1 MNRLLILLFSFL
13 VFNNGFGQ
21 ILETTHLPIVK
32 ITTNGGAAIV
42 NEPRLNGQMQIIH
55 EEGTLNNIDDTP
67 NVYDGNI
74 AIEIRGQT
82 SQFLFDKK
90 SYRLETQD
98 EMGENLNVE
107 LLGMPKENDWILQ
120 GPYSD
125 KTLIRNVLIYDL
137 SRKIGQYAARTQ
149 LCELVI
155 NDEYMGVY
163 ALMEKLKRDKNRV
176 DISKLDED
184 DIQGDSLTGGF
195 IFRID
200 KFGAFDENVWFS
212 KFDAHFKDILY
223 QVVYPKPENIQPEQF
238 DYISQF
244 VDSFELITFGPD
256 FHDKENGFRK
266 YIDEDSFIDF
276 FLLNELAR
284 NPDGYRISTYFH
296 KNKDEKV
303 KAGPI
308 WDFNL
313 GFGNVNFCA
322 GSNYE
327 GWILNYYQYC
337 PNDNWQ
343 VPEWWGRLFS
353 DADFYQKTV
362 ERWKSLRTDILSNK
376 NIFETIDSLS
386 AHLVGAHQRN
396 FERWPILGEPI
407 WPNDF
412 VGATYSSE
420 ISELKRWLTNRLWWM
435 DGHIENTSQEIIIPN
450 NSFLKLF
457 PNPVLDELNFEILT
471 SSPAEFSLRLFDS
484 TGRTI
489 VNSKVIPPAGQFF
502 QQQIEPNVIPQLSAG
517 IYFLQ
522 ILRNGEIWQN
532 RKFLKL

>member
-1 MNRLLILLFSFL
+1 MNRLLIVLFSFL
-13 VFNNGFGQ
+13 IINDGFGQ
-21 ILETTHLPIVK
+21 ILQTTHLPIVK
-32 ITTNGGAAIV
+32 IITNGGAPIID
-42 NEPRLNGQMQIIH
+42 EPRTNAQMQIIH
-55 EEGTLNNIDDTP
+55 EEGAVNDIDDVP

-125 KTLIRNVLIYDL
+125 KTLIRNVLIYEL
-137 SRKIGQYAARTQ
+137 SRRLGQYAARTQ

-155 NDEYMGVY
+155 NGEYMGVY

-200 KFGAFDENVWFS
+200 KFGAADENVWSS
-212 KFDAHFKDILY
+212 KFDAHFQSILY

-238 DYISQF
+238 EYIKTF
-244 VDSFELITFGPD
+244 VDSFETVTFGPD
-256 FHDKENGFRK
+256 FLDKENGFKK

-296 KNKDEKV
+296 KNKNEKI

-322 GSNYE
+322 GSSHE
-327 GWILNYYQYC
+327 GWILNYHQYC

-343 VPEWWGRLFS
+343 VPQWWNRLFS
-353 DADFYQKTV
+353 EADFYQKVTA
-362 ERWKSLRTDILSNK
+362 RWTDLRADILSNE
-376 NIFETIDSLS
+376 NIFQTIDSLS
-386 AHLVGAHQRN
+386 AHLDGAHQRN
-396 FERWPILGEPI
+396 FERWPVLGEPV

-412 VGATYSSE
+412 VGNTYSAE
-420 ISELKRWLTNRLWWM
+420 INELKRWLSNRLWWM
-435 DGHIENTSQEIIIPN
+435 DGHIENTSQDLSVSSIA
-450 NSFLKLF
+450 SLKLF
-457 PNPVLDELNFEILT
+457 PNPILDELNLEAIMTRPVEI
-471 SSPAEFSLRLFDS
+471 SLQLFDA
-484 TGRTI
+484 TGR
-489 VNSKVIPPAGQFF
+489 KVFDWKVTPPPGQIF
-502 QQQIEPNVIPQLSAG
+502 QQKVEPQIIAQLPTG
-517 IYFLQ
+517 IYFLR
-522 ILRNGEIWQN
+522 ISRNGKFWET
-532 RKFLKL
+532 RKILKL